1 MGSGGWHER
10 NSEEKKINFSSPQI
24 LVSSLRSWL
33 TPSSVHGW
41 TQYTI
46 GIFQKKKKK
55 IYPEGKNL
63 SIYFPPCDNQKSF
76 FALYFD
82 FVFAREQNGSWQ
94 KMVHVNKFLIVLDYI
109 EAACCEISL

>member
-1 MGSGGWHER
+1 MAWEKLRGKENKLQLTPNISFKPKKLAYAQFCPWLDTIYDWYI
-10 NSEEKKINFSSPQI
+10 SEE
-24 LVSSLRSWL
+24 
-33 TPSSVHGW
+33 
-41 TQYTI
+41 
-46 GIFQKKKKK
+46 KKK